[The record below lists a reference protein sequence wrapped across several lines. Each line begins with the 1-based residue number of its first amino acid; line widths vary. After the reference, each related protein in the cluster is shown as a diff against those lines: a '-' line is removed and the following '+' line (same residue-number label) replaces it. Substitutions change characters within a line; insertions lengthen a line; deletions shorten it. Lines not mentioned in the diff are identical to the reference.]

1 MRLCKREQGSILLEV
16 IVAIGLIAAAVVG
29 AMTVLANHSIA
40 TRSADAGDVAINLVR
55 TQLEDIKDM
64 PYSTNATPCY
74 SRTVLYPS
82 TEYTVTITVVLEQPP
97 NLQRVTVT
105 ANRGG
110 KTYLSI
116 ETYKANLGGTVSAAA
131 CTS

>member
-1 MRLCKREQGSILLEV
+1 MRVFKREQGSILLEV

-40 TRSADAGDVAINLVR
+40 TRSADAGDAAINLVR
-55 TQLEDIKDM
+55 TQPEDIKNM

-82 TEYTVTITVVLEQPP
+82 TEYTVTVGVVQEQTG
-97 NLQRVTVT
+97 LQRVTVT
-105 ANRGG
+105 AMRGA

-116 ETYKANLGGTVSAAA
+116 ETYKANLDGTVSAAA